1 MRYCLRCCYPENTK
15 PSIIFDEEGICSG
28 CRTNEQRDKHVVDW
42 DTKKEELKQ
51 LLESYKEKARQ
62 NGSPY
67 DCIIPISGGKDSHY
81 QAHLITQVFKLKPLF
96 VAYNHGYNSK
106 LGMRNLSNM
115 IEKFGCDLLRYT
127 TNPITAKNISKFML
141 KKVGDITW
149 HYHAGIMTFPIQTA
163 VRYKTPLII
172 WGEHGIGF
180 LFGMYNLEDKI
191 LGYIPSGT
199 ANILKYEAKIPE
211 KADYILNF
219 LTLSKVKKINLVQI
233 NENYFFLMAGIGFDA
248 KIVASIN
255 TKIKKYLGKIIFFLK
270 GIQYFLFL
278 KNTKIEVEIN
288 SEKIVADWVLC
299 TNSKYYA
306 GPYSITNET
315 NIFEDKIITYIF
327 KNLTRLNLLYYVW
340 LILTKG
346 DLASAKGVIKKDLD
360 KLKIVGINNRLLYQ
374 IDGEDCGHHNLIEIR
389 KSEKSINLLVP

>member
-1 MRYCLRCCYPENTK
+1 MKKKYILVCNK
-15 PSIIFDEEGICSG
+15 I
-28 CRTNEQRDKHVVDW
+28 NAN
-42 DTKKEELKQ
+42 KKELKTIKK
-51 LLESYKEKARQ
+51 LEDLIRRENFIEVFYSNSLEDAERIYGKFK
-62 NGSPY
+62 NKNFDYLIVVGGDGSFNFAINK
-67 DCIIPISGGKDSHY
+67 IIK
-81 QAHLITQVFKLKPLF
+81 
-96 VAYNHGYNSK
+96 
-106 LGMRNLSNM
+106 
-115 IEKFGCDLLRYT
+115 
-127 TNPITAKNISKFML
+127 
-141 KKVGDITW
+141 
-149 HYHAGIMTFPIQTA
+149 
-163 VRYKTPLII
+163 
-172 WGEHGIGF
+172 
-180 LFGMYNLEDKI
+180 YNLEDKI

-199 ANILKYEAKIPE
+199 ANILKYEAKIPD

-270 GIQYFLFL
+270 GIWHFLFL
-278 KNTKIEVEIN
+278 KSNKIEVEIN
-288 SEKIVADWVLC
+288 SEKIMADWVLC

-315 NIFEDKIITYIF
+315 NIFEDKIVTYIF
-327 KNLTRLNLLYYVW
+327 KDLTRLNLLYYVW

-360 KLKIVGINNRLLYQ
+360 KLKIVGINNKLLYQ
-374 IDGEDCGHHNLIEIR
+374 IDGEDCGYHNLIEIR

>member
-1 MRYCLRCCYPENTK
+1 M
-15 PSIIFDEEGICSG
+15 
-28 CRTNEQRDKHVVDW
+28 
-42 DTKKEELKQ
+42 KKKYILVCNQINANK
-51 LLESYKEKARQ
+51 K
-62 NGSPY
+62 
-67 DCIIPISGGKDSHY
+67 
-81 QAHLITQVFKLKPLF
+81 KLKTIKKLEDLIRRENF
-96 VAYNHGYNSK
+96 IEVFYSNS
-106 LGMRNLSNM
+106 LEDAERIYG
-115 IEKFGCDLLRYT
+115 KF
-127 TNPITAKNISKFML
+127 KNKNFDYLIV
-141 KKVGDITW
+141 VGGDGSFNFAIN
-149 HYHAGIMTFPIQTA
+149 
-163 VRYKTPLII
+163 KII
-172 WGEHGIGF
+172 K
-180 LFGMYNLEDKI
+180 YNLEDKI

-255 TKIKKYLGKIIFFLK
+255 TKIKKYLGKLIFLLK
-270 GIQYFLFL
+270 GIQHFLFL
-278 KNTKIEVEIN
+278 KNNKIEVEIN
-288 SEKIVADWVLC
+288 SEKIMADWVLC

-315 NIFEDKIITYIF
+315 NIFKDKIVTYIF
-327 KNLTRLNLLYYVW
+327 KDLTRLNLLYYVW

-360 KLKIVGINNRLLYQ
+360 RLKIVGVNNKLLYQ
-374 IDGEDCGHHNLIEIR
+374 IDGEDCGYHNLIEIR